1 MHLIKTNIFSPHVVV
16 VVIRNTHTVL
26 EYLQASQAQI
36 NEFDIFSFIKFY
48 H

>member
-16 VVIRNTHTVL
+16 VVVIRNTHTV
-26 EYLQASQAQI
+26 YLQAQI